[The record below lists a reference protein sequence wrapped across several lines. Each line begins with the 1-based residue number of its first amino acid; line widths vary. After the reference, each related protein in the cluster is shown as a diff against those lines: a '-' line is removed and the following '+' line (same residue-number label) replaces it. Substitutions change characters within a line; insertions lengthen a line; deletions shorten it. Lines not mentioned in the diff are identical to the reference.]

1 VTTPPAE
8 SGASSSPRPADSAPV
23 EPQPTAAVPP
33 IVRPEVTA
41 SVPSAPVLPADARV
55 EVEATI
61 QSYARALES
70 GDLAQALRLFPAMPA
85 DLRQGLQSFYGSG
98 SAMQPRWTVSDV
110 ALAGNTATARVRGS
124 NAVRTARGTRSEER
138 VNLRA
143 RLERTATGWK
153 LTALV
158 N

>member
-1 VTTPPAE
+1 V
-8 SGASSSPRPADSAPV
+8 D
-23 EPQPTAAVPP
+23 
-33 IVRPEVTA
+33 
-41 SVPSAPVLPADARV
+41 
-55 EVEATI
+55 VEALI
-61 QSYARALES
+61 QRYARALQS

-98 SAMQPRWTVSDV
+98 GAMEPRWAVSDV
-110 ALAGNTATARVRGS
+110 TLAGNTATARISGS
-124 NAVRTARGTRSEER
+124 NLVRTTRGGRSVER

-143 RLERTATGWK
+143 RLERTAAGWK

>member
-1 VTTPPAE
+1 
-8 SGASSSPRPADSAPV
+8 
-23 EPQPTAAVPP
+23 
-33 IVRPEVTA
+33 VRPEVTA

-70 GDLAQALRLFPAMPA
+70 GELAQALRLFPAMPA

-98 SAMQPRWTVSDV
+98 STMQPRWTVSDV

-138 VNLRA
+138 VDLRA